1 MSSEN
6 LAGFLGK
13 AVSRGREVI
22 TRLVA
27 PKPILVLE
35 STSAG
40 ETWQGTND
48 AEMAEILII
57 AGPDNTSAVD
67 FALYAPVGLTNYI
80 PLNAKDSVKLGG
92 IKYSD
97 VHLKFQGD
105 GDMIH
110 IMRIVADGPLSGASK
125 V

>member
-13 AVSRGREVI
+13 AVQHGREVI
-22 TRLVA
+22 TRLVS
-27 PKPILVLE
+27 PKPFLVLE

-48 AEMAEILII
+48 DEMAEIVLI
-57 AGPDNTSAVD
+57 AGPNNTAPVD
-67 FALYAPVGLTNYI
+67 LALYGAVGLTNYI

-97 VHLKFQGD
+97 IHLKFAD
-105 GDMIH
+105 AGDMIH
-110 IMRIVADGPLSGASK
+110 IMRVVADGPLSGAST

>member
-6 LAGFLGK
+6 LVGFLGK

-27 PKPILVLE
+27 PQPFLVLE

-48 AEMAEILII
+48 DEMAEIIII
-57 AGPDNTSAVD
+57 AGPDNTSPVE
-67 FALYAPVGLTNYI
+67 FALYGAVGLANYL

-97 VHLKFQGD
+97 IHLKFQAD

-110 IMRIVADGPLSGASK
+110 IMRVVADGPLSGAST

>member
-13 AVSRGREVI
+13 AVQHGREVI
-22 TRLVA
+22 TRLVS
-27 PKPILVLE
+27 PKPFLVL
-35 STSAG
+35 TSSIAD
-40 ETWQGTND
+40 ETWQGTD
-48 AEMAEILII
+48 DDEMAEIILV
-57 AGPDNTSAVD
+57 AGPNNTAPIEL
-67 FALYAPVGLTNYI
+67 ALYAAVGLTNYI

-97 VHLKFQGD
+97 IHLKFEDAGD
-105 GDMIH
+105 SIH
-110 IMRIVADGPLSGASK
+110 IMRVVADGPLSGASK